1 MVPGIGIS
9 RGNLGQAIEDLG
21 SLLMNSQAMVMKTAE
36 KLLQVGVQQAVQDA
50 SRGSRIDV
58 TA

>member
-1 MVPGIGIS
+1 MVQGIGVS

-21 SLLMNSQAMVMKTAE
+21 SLLMNSQAMVMRTAE
-36 KLLQVGVQQAVQDA
+36 KLLKAGVEQAVKDA
-50 SRGSRIDV
+50 SLGSLIDL